1 MCKTIVLL
9 ALLVSAPPA
18 LAQAPATAVPPELT
32 GPRTADRVADAMQ
45 TMSDALLNLRVGE
58 LKAAVEGRKAS
69 ASEKRLTVRD
79 LSRRDDPNFDRDF
92 QQRIADAKP
101 MIHQSMKAL
110 NDALPAMMQ
119 GLEQAQ
125 QSIERAIANMPD
137 PTYPKR

>member
-1 MCKTIVLL
+1 
-9 ALLVSAPPA
+9 
-18 LAQAPATAVPPELT
+18 
-32 GPRTADRVADAMQ
+32 MQ

-58 LKAAVEGRKAS
+58 LKAAVEDRKAS

-110 NDALPAMMQ
+110 NDALPSMMQ